1 MLSFA
6 ITLLEDAEAKA
17 TGGKKRK
24 ATTALAE
31 ALWDVRAQIREI
43 AAAPDQQAFV
53 ANGCKPPA
61 VKTPP
66 VKAELPPSKPAA
78 PTSIGSRG
86 FIDAADIKT
95 LMARPS
101 APSRKA
107 AIEALTRHKSD
118 VRRWRFMRS

>member
-6 ITLLEDAEAKA
+6 TKLLEDAEAR
-17 TGGKKRK
+17 TTSGKKRK
-24 ATTALAE
+24 VTTALAE

-43 AAAPDQQAFV
+43 AAAPDQRAFV
-53 ANGCKPPA
+53 ANGCKVPA
-61 VKTPP
+61 AKTAP
-66 VKAELPPSKPAA
+66 VKIEARPTTSPAPA
-78 PTSIGSRG
+78 SIGSRV

-107 AIEALTRHKSD
+107 AIEALTRHKRD
-118 VRRWRFMRS
+118 VRS